1 MMSNLHEAGGASE
14 ELVLDNLA
22 SELQEALDAS
32 ASRNGRSLHEE
43 AEHIIRAHLNGGDAP
58 PRGT

>member
-1 MMSNLHEAGGASE
+1 MMSNLHEAGSASE

-32 ASRNGRSLHEE
+32 ASRNGRSRHEE

-58 PRGT
+58 LRGT

>member
-1 MMSNLHEAGGASE
+1 MMSNLHDPGSASE

-32 ASRNGRSLHEE
+32 ASQHGRSIHEE
-43 AEHIIRAHLNGGDAP
+43 AESIIRFHLSGGDAP